1 MPWRRELNMRKY
13 FQDKFA
19 MSEKGAKN
27 LIVSIIW
34 SAIMDI
40 SFMIPVIFG
49 FHFLDQ
55 HLNTLLNVSNNP
67 GSSVLYYVI
76 MAVAALLVMFVI
88 AYFQYDSTYTRI
100 YEESAR
106 RRINLAETLRKLP
119 LAFFGKKDISDLSAT
134 IMEDATQIEQLF
146 SHAVPQIYSAAVTI
160 LILGVMMFIY
170 NWQLSLAVFW
180 VVPVALL
187 VFYLS
192 RKFQNRMHTQLYHV
206 KRDISDNIQE
216 GLDSVHEIKSYNREE
231 DYSDTLNT
239 KLDNYEKSLVKGE
252 LLLGALINF
261 SYVILKLGLPSVI
274 LAGAYLLAN
283 GTVSIFAYLVFLVVT
298 ARIYNPIMEVMNN
311 LALLLFL
318 NVRIKRMKEMDAM
331 PRQEGKT
338 EFHPKY
344 YDIAFNNV
352 DFSYLEGVQ
361 TLKNVS
367 FTAKQGDV
375 TALVGPSG
383 GGKSTVAKL
392 SARFWDIDKGAITLG
407 GEDISRID
415 PETLLNYYSIVFQ
428 DVTLFNSSVMDN
440 IRLGKKDAPDEEVI
454 RAARLAR
461 CDEFV
466 KRLPEGY
473 NTRIGENGEKLSG
486 GERQR
491 ISIARAILKDAP
503 IILLDEA
510 TASLDAENESRIQ
523 SALSELIKNKTVLII
538 AHRMRTV
545 SGADK
550 IVVIK
555 DGAISETGTP
565 LELKEKQGVF
575 SSMLKT
581 QHQVN

>member
-1 MPWRRELNMRKY
+1 MRKY

-27 LIVSIIW
+27 LIISIVW
-34 SAIMDI
+34 SAIMDL
-40 SFMIPVIFG
+40 SFMFPVIFG
-49 FHFLDQ
+49 FQFLDE
-55 HLNTLLNVSNNP
+55 HLGTLLNASTPWGSN
-67 GSSVLYYVI
+67 VLYYVI
-76 MAVAALLVMFVI
+76 MAVAALLVMFII

-106 RRINLAETLRKLP
+106 RRISLAETLRKLP
-119 LAFFGKKDISDLSAT
+119 LAFFGKKDVADLSAT

-146 SHAVPQIYSAAVTI
+146 SHSVPQIFAAAVTI
-160 LILGVMMFIY
+160 FIMGVMMFIY

-192 RKFQNRMHTQLYHV
+192 RKFQNRMHTQLYHI

-216 GLDSVHEIKSYNREE
+216 GFDSVHEIKSYNREE
-231 DYSDTLNT
+231 DYRNTLNT
-239 KLDNYEKSLVKGE
+239 KLDNYEKYLIKGE

-274 LAGAYLLAN
+274 LAGAYLLST
-283 GTVSIFAYLVFLVVT
+283 GSVSIFAYLVFLVVT
-298 ARIYNPIMEVMNN
+298 ARIYNPIMEVMDN

-318 NVRIKRMKEMDAM
+318 GVRIKRMKEMDAM

-338 EFHPKY
+338 EFQPKN
-344 YDIAFNNV
+344 YDMEFNNV
-352 DFSYLEGVQ
+352 DFSYIEGVQ
-361 TLKNVS
+361 TLKDVS
-367 FTAKQGDV
+367 FTAKQGAV

-392 SARFWDIDKGAITLG
+392 SARFWDIDKGIITLG
-407 GEDISRID
+407 GEDISQID

-440 IRLGKKDAPDEEVI
+440 IRLGKKDAPDKDVI
-454 RAARLAR
+454 RAARLAQ

-466 KRLPEGY
+466 KKLPQGY
-473 NTRIGENGEKLSG
+473 DTLIGENGERLSG

-510 TASLDAENESRIQ
+510 TASLDAENESKIQ
-523 SALSELIKNKTVLII
+523 RALSQLIKNKTVLII

-555 DGAISETGTP
+555 DGSVSETGTP
-565 LELKEKQGVF
+565 LELTGKQGIF
-575 SSMLKT
+575 AAMLNTQYQSS
-581 QHQVN
+581 HNGECV

>member
-1 MPWRRELNMRKY
+1 MRKY

-27 LIVSIIW
+27 LIISIVW
-34 SAIMDI
+34 SAIMDL
-40 SFMIPVIFG
+40 SFMFPVILG
-49 FHFLDQ
+49 FQFLDE
-55 HLNTLLNVSNNP
+55 HLGTLLNASNAP
-67 GSSVLYYVI
+67 ESSVLYYVI
-76 MAVAALLVMFVI
+76 IAVAALLVMFVI
-88 AYFQYDSTYTRI
+88 AYFQYDSTYSRI

-106 RRINLAETLRKLP
+106 RRISLAETLRKLP
-119 LAFFGKKDISDLSAT
+119 LAFFGKKDVADLSAT
-134 IMEDATQIEQLF
+134 IMEDATQIEQQF
-146 SHAVPQIYSAAVTI
+146 SHAVPQIFAAAVTI
-160 LILGVMMFIY
+160 FIMGILMFIY

-192 RKFQNRMHTQLYHV
+192 RKFQNRMHTQLYQV

-216 GLDSVHEIKSYNREE
+216 GFDSVHEIKSYNREE
-231 DYSDTLNT
+231 DYSNTLNT
-239 KLDNYEKSLVKGE
+239 KLDHYEKFMIKGE

-274 LAGAYLLAN
+274 LAGAYLLST
-283 GTVSIFAYLVFLVVT
+283 GSVSIFAYLVFLVVT
-298 ARIYNPIMEVMNN
+298 ARIYNPIMEVMDN
-311 LALLLFL
+311 LALLLYL
-318 NVRIKRMKEMDAM
+318 GVRIKRMKEMDAM
-331 PRQEGKT
+331 QRQEGTT
-338 EFHPKY
+338 EFHPKDY
-344 YDIAFNNV
+344 NIAFNNV
-352 DFSYLEGVQ
+352 DFSYIEGVQ

-367 FTAKQGDV
+367 FTAKQGQV

-392 SARFWDIDKGAITLG
+392 SARFWDIDKGLITMG
-407 GEDISRID
+407 GEDISQTD

-440 IRLGKKDAPDEEVI
+440 IRLGKKDASDEEVI
-454 RAARLAR
+454 MAARLAQ

-466 KRLPEGY
+466 KKLPQGY
-473 NTRIGENGEKLSG
+473 DTLIGENGERLSG

-510 TASLDAENESRIQ
+510 TASLDAENESKIQ
-523 SALSELIKNKTVLII
+523 RALSELIKNKTVLII

-555 DGAISETGTP
+555 DGCVAETGTP
-565 LELKEKQGVF
+565 LELTENQGIF
-575 SSMLKT
+575 AAMLNT
-581 QHQVN
+581 QFQRR